1 MDFTCTG
8 MVSQTDFFPYKV
20 EKIYFSICGCC
31 RYWVCLLLT
40 VLGSKDGVFKV
51 RES

>member
-8 MVSQTDFFPYKV
+8 MVSQTDFFPYNV
-20 EKIYFSICGCC
+20 EIYFSICGCC

-51 RES
+51 HES